1 MDITVNQLFADQSDS
16 NNVSS
21 TSPVW
26 LGGPSASSIKRA
38 ISDHY
43 IHDKLSFDSGIICSA
58 NVTNSIPHNEYN
70 GQRIITRGVP
80 QSLTKFFDED
90 DEDILA
96 LGAQQDVNPSEAQC
110 ANELSCHNRELDW
123 VVYVESFAE
132 RYYMEQNGVVERT
145 PVTSYEDEIERI
157 VRKRTETRTLSSSAR
172 HRSFGLN
179 LPDSKVVNSWVR
191 QPDYERDVDSPLYFG
206 NSSVVLVKDGSAL
219 ANDPNIENPFSP
231 GEIDSK
237 NCLSVNSASSSKNL
251 TSWNRKYNSNNT
263 PRCSTKA
270 NGALSYYDFLSS
282 SPTEDE
288 VRERKKGLRLTGLVG
303 AGGVNKNARG
313 CQRVAMRSHI
323 LAHKRSLSC
332 SSVSPSPSILSTE
345 NEFSERVCD
354 FGQVDLEESGGNG
367 GGGGGG
373 GGRQSPGT
381 REYTETQCMIK
392 AIVETCAEIR
402 SVYSKHLKYTNATDK
417 GFSELNGKKNKS
429 KKNSS
434 STSSNSSSSILSTDW
449 RRKRD
454 EMQSRELSHLVL
466 SSLCPALYHLVAT
479 GLSSKYTPWE
489 VVRLGAVPVPGVTCI
504 HELCLSVSVMAE
516 LESPEEKFNSFV
528 FGLLNQKIMETW
540 LLLLLKNSSLIS
552 GCYDTRRP
560 SVSRGRQMGNSG
572 NVSTNASNSSIA
584 TSAASS
590 ATVNTNTNNNNSW
603 MISSAGLPTLLSN
616 KVLFTE
622 LLLAV
627 QPLAFIC
634 FYTDLR
640 FEINYLKHNF
650 NFAPANNLDLT
661 PVSTNQH
668 SHQVFCNQPVG
679 NKTPIFDPS
688 DCATSSARVSST
700 YWASPS
706 GSFHREF
713 AGTTKSA
720 GRGDGIGGTRTRLV
734 PEDLSGDL
742 PHVGGNYRCWDMVEA
757 SLGSL
762 IRRVGCENKNLH
774 NEESDDPVTYV

>member
-237 NCLSVNSASSSKNL
+237 NCLSVNAASSSKNL

-263 PRCSTKA
+263 PRCSTKT

-288 VRERKKGLRLTGLVG
+288 VRERKKG
-303 AGGVNKNARG
+303 N
-313 CQRVAMRSHI
+313 
-323 LAHKRSLSC
+323 
-332 SSVSPSPSILSTE
+332 
-345 NEFSERVCD
+345 
-354 FGQVDLEESGGNG
+354 
-367 GGGGGG
+367 
-373 GGRQSPGT
+373 
-381 REYTETQCMIK
+381 
-392 AIVETCAEIR
+392 
-402 SVYSKHLKYTNATDK
+402 
-417 GFSELNGKKNKS
+417 
-429 KKNSS
+429 
-434 STSSNSSSSILSTDW
+434 
-449 RRKRD
+449 
-454 EMQSRELSHLVL
+454 
-466 SSLCPALYHLVAT
+466 
-479 GLSSKYTPWE
+479 
-489 VVRLGAVPVPGVTCI
+489 
-504 HELCLSVSVMAE
+504 
-516 LESPEEKFNSFV
+516 
-528 FGLLNQKIMETW
+528 
-540 LLLLLKNSSLIS
+540 
-552 GCYDTRRP
+552 
-560 SVSRGRQMGNSG
+560 
-572 NVSTNASNSSIA
+572 
-584 TSAASS
+584 
-590 ATVNTNTNNNNSW
+590 
-603 MISSAGLPTLLSN
+603 
-616 KVLFTE
+616 
-622 LLLAV
+622 
-627 QPLAFIC
+627 
-634 FYTDLR
+634 
-640 FEINYLKHNF
+640 
-650 NFAPANNLDLT
+650 
-661 PVSTNQH
+661 
-668 SHQVFCNQPVG
+668 
-679 NKTPIFDPS
+679 
-688 DCATSSARVSST
+688 
-700 YWASPS
+700 
-706 GSFHREF
+706 
-713 AGTTKSA
+713 
-720 GRGDGIGGTRTRLV
+720 
-734 PEDLSGDL
+734 DL
-742 PHVGGNYRCWDMVEA
+742 PG
-757 SLGSL
+757 
-762 IRRVGCENKNLH
+762 
-774 NEESDDPVTYV
+774 